1 MLAFNDVSFSYKN
14 NRGRVKKVLQ
24 NINLTINKGETFALI
39 GESGSG
45 KSTLAELSSR
55 LLLCDS
61 GTITFENQNIQKL
74 KGASLK
80 AFYKNVQIVFQDPY
94 SSLDEKKT
102 ICSLIEE
109 PLIIHH
115 VGNKKERLEMVKAMM
130 DEVGLSQMYLHVL
143 PTKLSGGLRQ
153 RVAIAIALIIKPS
166 LVILDESVSAL
177 DVSIQAQV
185 LNLLVSLQKK
195 LNLTYLFIT
204 HDLQVVGYIAD
215 RIAVMYRGRI
225 VEIAPTRELFDNP
238 LHYYTRNLIA
248 AGTNNDQKEA
258 QNTFFI
264 EDKEGE
270 GCAFSTLCQRATERC
285 KSEVPELVEI
295 QQDHFVSCFTML
307 ESKKLHQ

>member
-1 MLAFNDVSFSYKN
+1 
-14 NRGRVKKVLQ
+14 
-24 NINLTINKGETFALI
+24 
-39 GESGSG
+39 
-45 KSTLAELSSR
+45 
-55 LLLCDS
+55 
-61 GTITFENQNIQKL
+61 
-74 KGASLK
+74 
-80 AFYKNVQIVFQDPY
+80 
-94 SSLDEKKT
+94 
-102 ICSLIEE
+102 
-109 PLIIHH
+109 
-115 VGNKKERLEMVKAMM
+115 
-130 DEVGLSQMYLHVL
+130 
-143 PTKLSGGLRQ
+143 LRP

-248 AGTNNDQKEA
+248 AGTHNEQKEG

-270 GCAFSTLCQRATERC
+270 GCAFSTLCKSATERC

-295 QQDHFVSCFTML
+295 QKDHFVSCFTMI
-307 ESKKLHQ
+307 ESKKLQQ

>member
-14 NRGRVKKVLQ
+14 NRGRVKKVLHH
-24 NINLTINKGETFALI
+24 INLTIHKGETFALI

-80 AFYKNVQIVFQDPY
+80 AFYKKVQIVFQDPY

-102 ICSLIEE
+102 IYSLIEE

-115 VGNKKERLEMVKAMM
+115 IGNKKERLEMVKAMM

-225 VEIAPTRELFDNP
+225 VEVAPTLELYHHP

-248 AGTNNDQKEA
+248 AGTNNDQKEG

-264 EDKEGE
+264 DDKEGE
-270 GCAFSTLCQRATERC
+270 GCAFCTLCDQATERC
-285 KSEVPELVEI
+285 TSEVPELIEI
-295 QQDHFVSCFTML
+295 QKDHFVSCFTL
-307 ESKKLHQ
+307 IENT